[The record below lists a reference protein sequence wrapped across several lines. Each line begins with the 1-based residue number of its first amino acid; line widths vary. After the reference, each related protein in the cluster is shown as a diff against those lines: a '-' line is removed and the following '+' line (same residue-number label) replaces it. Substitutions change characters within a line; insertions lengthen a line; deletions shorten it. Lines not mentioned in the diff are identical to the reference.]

1 MPSLYIVWIM
11 KVLVGVCSIWVAV
24 KAVDVAVKAVDLAGK
39 AAVDLAGK
47 AVDLA
52 GKAVDLAGKAVDFAA
67 DAVAWRLIAYM
78 GEIIENM
85 LSEKLLR
92 FKKVGWTIIFILKF
106 IGWSLCLLCMW
117 MCQDTTNVFLSS
129 IYYTSAGFAL
139 YFSAVFLKDMY
150 HFSHYFAH

>member
-1 MPSLYIVWIM
+1 MLA
-11 KVLVGVCSIWVAV
+11 GVCIWV
-24 KAVDVAVKAVDLAGK
+24 
-39 AAVDLAGK
+39 
-47 AVDLA
+47 
-52 GKAVDLAGKAVDFAA
+52 AGKAVDFAA
-67 DAVAWRLIAYM
+67 DAVTWRWIANK

-85 LSEKLLR
+85 LSENLLR

-106 IGWSLCLLCMW
+106 IGLSLCLLCMW